1 MHVSAALSARM
12 IVSRHQA
19 SLVSSTSSSYD
30 ALLACDQEPHT
41 RHARVQLLLGLQ
53 KVTTIGEQKGPL
65 EGNDGTSYGSTHV
78 LNPTHAHHTAPLV
91 DAPAEPLK
99 PEMNARRL
107 SASAGYSL
115 KSRLK
120 SEAADTLLKK
130 KKLHARSSSLGTTNA
145 PTWTSG
151 CCINAR
157 RRARRSDVSTRAVPI
172 APMEAEEDMG
182 LWYLGADSAAGVAR
196 KR

>member
-120 SEAADTLLKK
+120 VRQPIRYKK
-130 KKLHARSSSLGTTNA
+130 KK
-145 PTWTSG
+145 
-151 CCINAR
+151 
-157 RRARRSDVSTRAVPI
+157 
-172 APMEAEEDMG
+172 
-182 LWYLGADSAAGVAR
+182 VAR
-196 KR
+196 TLILTGNDERADMDLGVLHQRSEACQTVGRIDPCCSYRAHGS